1 MFRVIASAVGLL
13 CLVGCA
19 THHAPTFERPV
30 AFSELASGLPTPT
43 NDFQLV
49 SHQASVGR
57 FACGL
62 ALAKL
67 TVPPTAGQPLQLV
80 ASESTE
86 QAWWTE
92 QLRGVT
98 AIRELIFLRPTAIRG
113 DGEGIPALCAAARTM
128 AAPLLLVYV
137 PNHTAPYSAQVLGVI
152 YDAETEQ
159 PLATLHAAAKDT
171 AGAAENDD
179 DELDAAPLLAA
190 RQFERN
196 TLGCLSE
203 LTRQDSASPTTQ
215 PHQWQQPL
223 IERWWLNR
231 R

>member
-1 MFRVIASAVGLL
+1 MSRIMASAAGLL

-19 THHAPTFERPV
+19 AHHTSFERPV
-30 AFSELASGLPTPT
+30 ALSELAAGLPTPT

-49 SHQASVGR
+49 AHQASVGR

-67 TVPPTAGQPLQLV
+67 VVPPTSDAPLQLV

-113 DGEGIPALCAAARTM
+113 DGEGIPALCAAARSM

-137 PNHTAPYSAQVLGVI
+137 PNHIAPYTAQVLGII
-152 YDAETEQ
+152 YDTESEQ
-159 PLATLHAAAKDT
+159 PLATLHAAANDT

-190 RQFERN
+190 RQFERH
-196 TLGCLSE
+196 TLGCLSV
-203 LTRQDSASPTTQ
+203 LTKQDSPPTTTQ